1 MAKHTR
7 LDITGYQDKPV
18 PNEFVQPRGSNN
30 RLAIMLPGFAYTC
43 DMPLFYYAEELF
55 IQTGVDILR
64 VEYAYHKVPGWL
76 KLPGDEP
83 DRWLAADV
91 TAAYRAA
98 IGLRPYRE
106 LILIGKSIGTMAMA
120 HLLTMPDRFAGN
132 ARAVWL
138 TPAFGLPNLTGLMTR
153 CPDPSLIVIG
163 DADHHYDTAA
173 LDTLRTTTKPE
184 VLVIS
189 GADHSLDLAGD
200 VGGSIL
206 ALRQTMQA
214 VERFLASPVAAS
226 G

>member
-1 MAKHTR
+1 MATYTQ

-18 PNEFVQPRGSNN
+18 PNEFVRPRGSAS

-64 VEYAYHKVPGWL
+64 VEYAYNKIPGFL
-76 KLPGDEP
+76 SLPDHGT

-98 IGLRPYRE
+98 IGQRPYRE

-120 HLLTMPDRFAGN
+120 RLLTMADRWPGK

-184 VLVIS
+184 VLVIP
-189 GADHSLDLAGD
+189 GADHSLDLPGD
-200 VGGSIL
+200 VPGSVA
-206 ALRQTMQA
+206 ALGRVMAA
-214 VERFLASPVAAS
+214 VERFLADPGHLA